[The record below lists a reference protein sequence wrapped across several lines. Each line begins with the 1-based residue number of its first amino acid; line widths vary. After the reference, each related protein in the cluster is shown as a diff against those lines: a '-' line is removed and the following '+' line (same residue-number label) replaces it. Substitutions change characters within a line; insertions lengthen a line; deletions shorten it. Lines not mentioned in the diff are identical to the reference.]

1 MILSRTAW
9 LLVFAV
15 LIHNRDLISSDK
27 YLSSILQQSFPIV
40 WFELNVFEVFMYGH
54 TLHGSWQ
61 GLIPVI
67 FLLGFLGLVVLH
79 V

>member
-40 WFELNVFEVFMYGH
+40 WFELNVLRMLEL
-54 TLHGSWQ
+54 LHKTRINAALTSVE
-61 GLIPVI
+61 I
-67 FLLGFLGLVVLH
+67 
-79 V
+79 